1 MVETDVI
8 QAVRKDGI
16 PRTRTEC
23 DRGGQTWHA
32 REVLVPKNSDWMDE
46 IAREVV
52 KVLFYSI
59 YRSTQFF
66 IFKCVEMRD
75 VPDVDLP
82 TGEDIPKNQ
91 SKVPKPSKED
101 LLLKQQTRLKLGNK

>member
-32 REVLVPKNSDWMDE
+32 REVLVPKNTDWMDE
-46 IAREVV
+46 IAGEVV
-52 KVLFYSI
+52 EVTFLFVGYYSVYFYI
-59 YRSTQFF
+59 
-66 IFKCVEMRD
+66 
-75 VPDVDLP
+75 
-82 TGEDIPKNQ
+82 
-91 SKVPKPSKED
+91 
-101 LLLKQQTRLKLGNK
+101 